1 MNNNSVEL
9 MMRFP
14 PNVWGRLATIAD
26 DRGTNIADII
36 TTAVINELRPRDRR
50 AWVIQLVRDGY
61 PDRAI
66 AETTGEL
73 RAYVG
78 EVRRKAGLPPNRD
91 RAAERK
97 NP

>member
-1 MNNNSVEL
+1 MNTKPIEL

-50 AWVIQLVRDGY
+50 SWVLQLVRQGY
-61 PDRAI
+61 SDRAI

-73 RAYVG
+73 KSYVG
-78 EVRRKAGLPPNRD
+78 DVRRAAKLPANRD
-91 RAAERK
+91 RSAERRTA
-97 NP
+97 